1 MLDLIQ
7 SLKARA
13 LERRERYQTIE
24 TDRMPTPEQIGALH
38 IPGSYSI
45 LVPPQSRRYLNR
57 KKLLDLDGVL
67 EAPTTIARDYL
78 AVKGFKAARL
88 RGETKDKIFQ
98 VIDRAP
104 AFPMWAE
111 PAEADDGFYLDIR
124 KCFFSIMAKAGWN
137 TCYCPGKFLL
147 SGDAP
152 LDFPFADIPVARNSL
167 VTCGAHREMYA
178 IQPPRWNMV
187 RLTNF
192 NPLLNSSL
200 NALIRDLLH
209 AIGYE
214 AQSAGAIYVNTD
226 GYIAPSYKIAKSVG
240 QVIEDY
246 GLSFSIKGRGRTR
259 IFGRGNYSIGER
271 RTKWVGKQRETS
283 IHALHEIETARWL
296 MTRMASLS
304 EMDGHLNLKSDAL

>member
-1 MLDLIQ
+1 MTDLRT
-7 SLKARA
+7 RA
-13 LERRERYQTIE
+13 LERRERYETFE
-24 TDRMPTPEQIGALH
+24 TDSMPTPERINALH

-45 LVPPQSRRYLNR
+45 LVLPQMKRYLNR

-67 EAPTTIARDYL
+67 EAPTTVARDYL

-88 RGETKDKIFQ
+88 RGETKDKIWQ

-111 PAEADDGFYLDIR
+111 PTQCDDGFYLDIR
-124 KCFFSIMAKAGWN
+124 KCFFSIMHKAGWN
-137 TCYCPGKFLL
+137 VRYCPGKFVLV
-147 SGDAP
+147 GDIP
-152 LDFPFADIPVARNSL
+152 LDFPFPEIPVARNSL

-178 IQPPRWNMV
+178 ISPPHWNMV

-226 GYIAPSYKIAKSVG
+226 GYIAPNYKTAKQVG
-240 QVIEDY
+240 QIIEDY
-246 GLSFSIKGRGRTR
+246 GLTFSIKGRGRVR
-259 IFGRGNYSIGER
+259 IYGRGNYQIGER
-271 RTKWVGKQRETS
+271 KTKWVGKQKETS
-283 IHALHEIETARWL
+283 IHALKEIESATWL
-296 MTRMASLS
+296 QNRMASLS
-304 EMDGHLNLKSDAL
+304 AMDGHLNLPSDVL